1 MFEKIKKNNELLLMK
16 NGVYYISKNNRPVLN
31 YLCLIELDSE
41 EDTFKNYISYRLD
54 STKRSLTLNQKNN
67 IIEKMRS
74 KLISFKERS
83 KLVENISNSDDWLYM
98 PTFLLLSQGG
108 DDRSIIDPVSLK
120 NKYHSKTL
128 PFYDYQRSSCTSSS
142 ISLETYLHIEQQH
155 FDLMAANALGE
166 VNNQTL
172 FHNQNDEIL
181 SYFVTPDIREKVSIL
196 STPSG
201 TDVEFLC
208 TWLGV
213 LRGAEI
219 YSKDNID
226 ITVFVN
232 GDLEV
237 GSGTKLATG
246 LKHFSE
252 RAPQGH
258 KLEKNIPVSNL
269 ENIKINVESFFTRDE
284 KSNVYNSPESEFR
297 IYEKV
302 KSEVNSNKVVVFHY
316 VHASKTGVCIPSF
329 NMAKKIKE
337 DFGEKVIMI
346 VDAAQMRLRT
356 DSVEQYL
363 EMGMNVIVTGSKFI
377 GGAPFSGALL
387 VNEKDSQSFANASI
401 ELPVEYA
408 QYFDQFGISELVK
421 REKSEIQWSNWGL
434 FMRWEVAL
442 HEVKQFERIP
452 LEFANRFIFEW
463 GKQVEKIIE
472 SEKIKVNILKESA
485 LLPSDESSLSHANS
499 IVPFEI
505 VTTPML
511 TLEQLKKIHAKMTVK
526 RTRDD
531 IICEI
536 GQPVQISTGENKRYA
551 LRVALGAKNVID
563 AYRGTN
569 SYHFGDCLEYLLNN
583 DRKLLN
589 KLFDLI
595 EDEIESGRK

>member
-1 MFEKIKKNNELLLMK
+1 MLQKLKKNNQLLLMK
-16 NGVYYISKNNRPVLN
+16 NGVYYIAKNDEPVLN
-31 YLCLIELDSE
+31 YLDLIELNSE
-41 EDTFKNYISYRLD
+41 IDTFEDYISYRLD
-54 STKRSLTLNQKNN
+54 STNKNLSVKQKKH
-67 IIEKMRS
+67 IIEKMRN
-74 KLISFKERS
+74 KLISFKEREE
-83 KLVENISNSDDWLYM
+83 LVDNIANTEDWLYM

-108 DDRSIIDPVSLK
+108 DDRSTIDPITLK

-166 VNNQTL
+166 IDTKTL

-181 SYFVTPDIREKVSIL
+181 SYFVTPAIREKVSIL

-208 TWLGV
+208 TWLAV

-219 YSKDNID
+219 YGKDKINIS
-226 ITVFVN
+226 IFVN

-258 KLEKNIPVSNL
+258 RLVKDIPVSNFDNL
-269 ENIKINVESFFTRDE
+269 EINVKSFFTRDD
-284 KSNVYNSPESEFR
+284 KSNVYNSPESENK
-297 IYEKV
+297 IYDMLKD
-302 KSEVNSNKVVVFHY
+302 EVAKNKIVVFHY
-316 VHASKTGVCIPSF
+316 VHASKTGVCIPSY

-337 DFGEKVIMI
+337 DFGDKVIMV

-363 EMGMNVIVTGSKFI
+363 EMGMNIIVTGSKFI

-387 VNEKDSQSFANASI
+387 VNENDSKSFVDTEMNLPI
-401 ELPVEYA
+401 EFD
-408 QYFDQFGISELVK
+408 QYFDQFGISQLVK
-421 REKSEIQWSNWGL
+421 REKNKIEWSNWGL

-442 HEVKQFERIP
+442 HEMKQFDRIP
-452 LEFANRFIFEW
+452 LEFANRFIYEW
-463 GKQVEKIIE
+463 GQRVEKIIE

-505 VTTPML
+505 VTTPEL
-511 TLEQLKKIHAKMTVK
+511 TLAQLKSIHAKMTVK

-536 GQPVQISTGENKRYA
+536 GQPVQISTGDNKRYA
-551 LRVALGAKNVID
+551 LRVALGAKNVVD
-563 AYRGTN
+563 GYNGTN
-569 SYHFGDCLEYLLNN
+569 SYHFDDCLEYVLNN
-583 DRKLLN
+583 DQKLLN

-595 EDEIESGRK
+595 DDEINNGRK